1 MLKKSFVLFLSYS
14 LFLSSANPLFAKR
27 KKNRRTAL
35 GRSFRE
41 SSSNTPKTTENNVA
55 ETPAPTPIPAVAPA
69 TVPATADMNI
79 KPDETMEKID
89 TLNAKTMSLQGG
101 QKEIMKRQGEM
112 SKQLEA
118 VNKQAVAATEAANLV
133 LKNADEQKKRE
144 FAKKLK
150 EINTA
155 LSELNGKVDGAK
167 SACSGI
173 SNALNTIYGLDVA
186 TTAVSAVGTAAAG
199 GALAVGLIKNNDKM
213 MGKKEPEGVGM
224 GGAVD
229 NTAFEKK
236 KKAMGHARTGLMAA
250 SIATSG
256 TSLGTSAAASVN
268 AGKVAEKMKQC
279 NTFVGEIRALSG
291 KVKALIAD
299 YQEETGS
306 AFTGNK
312 AGVVA
317 ADNIGNACKGFD
329 IAGINAIKNSMT
341 ASAVISGIGTAT
353 AITGTTTSAIANSGK
368 VEQGSD
374 KQKKL
379 DLTSNIM
386 AGITTGT
393 SLTTTAVSGAVLN
406 KAKKL
411 AEIAASCER
420 SF

>member
-41 SSSNTPKTTENNVA
+41 SSSNTPKTTENNVP

-69 TVPATADMNI
+69 AVAATADMNI
-79 KPDETMEKID
+79 KPDAETIGKID

-101 QKEIMKRQGEM
+101 QKEMMKRQGEM
-112 SKQLEA
+112 SKQLES

-199 GALAVGLIKNNDKM
+199 SALAVGLIKNNDKM
-213 MGKKEPEGVGM
+213 IKGEDKGKS
-224 GGAVD
+224 
-229 NTAFEKK
+229 

-279 NTFVGEIRALSG
+279 NTFVGEIKALSG

-299 YQEETGS
+299 YNTETGN
-306 AFTGNK
+306 AFTGGK
-312 AGVVA
+312 SEIVA

-353 AITGTTTSAIANSGK
+353 AITGTTTSAIANTQKMAGT
-368 VEQGSD
+368 D

-393 SLTTTAVSGAVLN
+393 SLTTTAVSGAVIGKV
-406 KAKKL
+406 KA
-411 AEIAASCER
+411 AIAVAKNCEAAL
-420 SF
+420 